1 MTDFEKIKNYYKHF
15 DEKNRL
21 QSDNSGKLEFLMTM
35 SVLEK
40 YLPAVGAKKP
50 ECAIADGAEF
60 SILDLGGGAGVYAF
74 PLAERGYK
82 VTLADLSEDLIA
94 QAKAQKAELAK
105 CAESAEN
112 AASNATN
119 CCVRAAENLVACD
132 VANATDLS
140 CYEANKFDVVL
151 LFGPLYH
158 LLENTERSA
167 CIKEIH
173 RVLKPDGK
181 VFASFI
187 PYLSGSIALLSRFYW
202 RPEQVDINTLCE
214 VFKSGQFKNL
224 SDSGFQEGYY
234 PTSEEIENLF
244 DANGFE
250 KIVLRSIRGFGYEKE
265 DMIYKFEN
273 TPDFE
278 KIIGLINDTAAD
290 KSIVEM
296 CGHAIYVG
304 RKKCFI

>member
-60 SILDLGGGAGVYAF
+60 SILDLGGGAGVYVF

-82 VTLADLSEDLIA
+82 VTLADLSETLLA
-94 QAKAQKAELAK
+94 QAKNKKEEDNVL
-105 CAESAEN
+105 
-112 AASNATN
+112 
-119 CCVRAAENLVACD
+119 NLISCD
-132 VANATDLS
+132 QINATDLS
-140 CYEANKFDVVL
+140 YYNDNSFDVVL

-273 TPDFE
+273 TPDFD

>member
-1 MTDFEKIKNYYKHF
+1 MTDFEKIKNYYKQF

-21 QSDNSGKLEFLMTM
+21 QNDNSGKLEFLMTM

-82 VTLADLSEDLIA
+82 VTLADLSETLLA
-94 QAKAQKAELAK
+94 QAKNKKE
-105 CAESAEN
+105 EDN
-112 AASNATN
+112 
-119 CCVRAAENLVACD
+119 VPNLISCD
-132 VANATDLS
+132 QINATDLS
-140 CYEANKFDVVL
+140 YYNDNSFDVVL

-158 LLENTERSA
+158 LLENSERSA

-173 RVLKPDGK
+173 RVLKPGGK

-273 TPDFE
+273 TPDFD